1 MSKENHEKIKEYLD
15 TDGALFDTLIITIG
29 IVPYIENSDIPSRR
43 YKISEII
50 CSQNETNFD
59 SEHIRG
65 FINVINEEISNANN
79 TGFKAADKESGWSV
93 FFLIKECIQLLSTGD
108 FNFNYYR
115 GQRKGEWETIPSA
128 FRNIIN
134 ATGSDYYLEFENIYK
149 DIYKKFPEK
158 VKYIPFP
165 EPDLSKNYNEYNN
178 LIRKRGEQLSLLQH
192 YELYTPLLD
201 ITSNPY
207 IALLFMSNGQLE
219 EPQLEFYDISQSPLF
234 MEPVKTELNNR
245 ILAQKGA
252 FLNYEM
258 LLSKNKNGTT
268 LIEELQKEG
277 RTKSKSPRVILKIK
291 YQQPKNLEYNLKIQ
305 SLIQK
310 ESLSNKSVDELL
322 QMVKNEIIKELK
334 SQKNTSSE
342 TNLNEENK
350 KEIIHKE
357 KAIYQGVLEHLRLK
371 LFEFKYIEEDLFP
384 DFEDFLKNKMKL
396 YKAPKE
402 F

>member
-1 MSKENHEKIKEYLD
+1 MSKKNHEKIKKYLD

-29 IVPYIENSDIPSRR
+29 VVPYIENSDTPSRR

-50 CSQNETNFD
+50 YSKNETNFD
-59 SEHIRG
+59 FTHIQE
-65 FINVINEEISNANN
+65 FINVINEEISDANN
-79 TGFKAADKESGWSV
+79 TGFKSTDKKSGWSV

-134 ATGSDYYLEFENIYK
+134 DTGSDYYLEFENIYK

-158 VKYIPFP
+158 IKYIPFP
-165 EPDLSKNYNEYNN
+165 EYDLSKNYNEYND

-207 IALLFMSNGQLE
+207 IALLFMTNGQLE
-219 EPQLEFYDISQSPLF
+219 EPQLEFFDISQSPLF

-258 LLSKNKNGTT
+258 LLSKNQNGTT
-268 LIEELQKEG
+268 LIEELKKEDK
-277 RTKSKSPRVILKIK
+277 TESKIPRVILKIK
-291 YQQPKNLEYNLKIQ
+291 YQQQKTLEYNLKIKP
-305 SLIQK
+305 LIQR
-310 ESLSNKSVDELL
+310 EALSDKSMDELL
-322 QMVKNEIIKELK
+322 QMMYSDIQESK
-334 SQKNTSSE
+334 SQKNTSNE
-342 TNLNEENK
+342 TNLSEENK
-350 KEIIHKE
+350 KEISHKE
-357 KAIYQGVLEHLRLK
+357 KMIYQDILEHLRLK
-371 LFEFKYIEEDLFP
+371 LFEFKYIEDDLFP

-396 YKAPKE
+396 YKVPKK